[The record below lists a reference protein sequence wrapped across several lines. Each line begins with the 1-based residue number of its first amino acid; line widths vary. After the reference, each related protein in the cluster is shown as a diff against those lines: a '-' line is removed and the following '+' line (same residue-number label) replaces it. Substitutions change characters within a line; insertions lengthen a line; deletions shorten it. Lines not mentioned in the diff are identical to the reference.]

1 MATDLRLPQL
11 GDVMTEGRLVAWLAA
26 DGAEVRA
33 GQPLYELETDKVS
46 FTVEAP
52 VGGVLRVVVAA
63 GETVEVGTVVGRLA
77 DTAPSPREGAGRG
90 GGTGV
95 RATPAA
101 RRLAREL
108 AVDLRAL
115 GGGHR
120 IREADVLAHHAA
132 LAPASVAAPVA
143 PVAEVLPYRGRR
155 RTIGERMLASQRAAA
170 ALTLTSEVRADAAL
184 DLVERLRADGVPLT
198 LTRLVVRACAVALGD
213 HPVLNARLVDDRIEL
228 ARTLDIGVALD
239 QEAGLI
245 VPVLRDAGTRSLAET
260 AIGVRDLTRRAAA
273 GALTPD
279 DLGGA
284 TFTVTSLASTVVDA
298 FTPIIDPPQ
307 VAILG
312 VGRVREVA
320 AFQGADVVRRRVTTL
335 SLTFDHRVT
344 DGAPAARFL
353 GRVAEL
359 LQGPEALG

>member
-1 MATDLRLPQL
+1 MTTELRLPRL
-11 GDVMTEGRLVAWLAA
+11 GDVMTEGRLLQWLAA

-52 VGGVLRVVVAA
+52 AAGVLRQAVPA
-63 GETVEVGTVVGRLA
+63 GEVVEVGTVVARLLEPA
-77 DTAPSPREGAGRG
+77 GAAE
-90 GGTGV
+90 V
-95 RATPAA
+95 LATPAA

-108 AVDLRAL
+108 GVDLAEL
-115 GGGHR
+115 GAGHR
-120 IREADVLAHHAA
+120 IREDDVRAHHAA
-132 LAPASVAAPVA
+132 TAPPAAAAPAQAVADFV
-143 PVAEVLPYRGRR
+143 PYRGRR
-155 RTIGERMLASQRAAA
+155 RTIGERMLRSQQAAA

-184 DLVERLRADGVPLT
+184 ELVDRLNAEWREDGVVLT
-198 LTRLVVRACAVALGD
+198 LTRLVVRACALALRE
-213 HPVLNARLVDDRIEL
+213 HPVLNGRLLEDRIEL
-228 ARTLDIGVALD
+228 PRTIDVGVAVD

-245 VPVLRDAGTRSLAET
+245 VPVVRRADSLTLAET
-260 AIGVRDLTRRAAA
+260 ARALRELTRRAEA
-273 GALTPD
+273 GRLARE
-279 DLGGA
+279 DLEGA

-307 VAILG
+307 AAILG

-320 AFQGADVVRRRVTTL
+320 AFEGERVVRHRVTTL
-335 SLTFDHRVT
+335 SLTFDHRVA

-359 LQGPEALG
+359 IQGPEALR